1 MSNGFLDSSPLI
13 NLINEIISDKIFHRK
28 LLVGA
33 IDYIQGH
40 FIQMDSDDMEDD
52 ERTTAVLASAS
63 IPGLLPPTK
72 LREYNLIDGGSA
84 WNLNIIGAINK
95 CKEIG
100 FTEDEKIVLDVIIL
114 QTDHISA
121 MDKNKKM
128 TTLQYYERIKEIKMH
143 MRTLNDLAEE
153 MQAHPN
159 LDYRYFI

>member
-1 MSNGFLDSSPLI
+1 
-13 NLINEIISDKIFHRK
+13 
-28 LLVGA
+28 
-33 IDYIQGH
+33 
-40 FIQMDSDDMEDD
+40 MEDD

-63 IPGLLPPTK
+63 IPGLFPPTK

-100 FTEDEKIVLDVIIL
+100 FTEDENIVLDVIIL